1 MNKTTTKF
9 RCLLTVLMLVAAMAL
24 PSMAWAGIAPSS
36 PTKGDG
42 TSDNPYQISTAAE
55 FYWFADKVNKDNSNY
70 SSTNAVLIED
80 IDIECSKTNPW
91 TPIASSAY
99 PFNGTFDGGGHI
111 IAGLYCEKIGYTGG
125 LFGYLGEDGVIKNLG
140 VYGTVFCAK
149 ESESGVIAV
158 TNNTAENVGG
168 VCGRNEGTISGC
180 YFYGSVTGTN
190 RFTGGICGRNGGT
203 ITCCYNAGSVNGIVE
218 FKYSSTTEDKD
229 VRGVGGICGYNYG
242 GTVSNCYNTGAVI
255 GKSIAGGVCGNN
267 KTYRKEMVV
276 GKVYAY
282 IKNCYNIGKVI
293 APASSSVNL
302 GGVCGMNNDGNITSC
317 YFLSGCNGEYLIDDI
332 FNDKDKAISAEDFKD
347 SSKFINWDFNTV
359 WEMSG
364 LWGRP
369 TLRSVPEI
377 KCDGTETHPYLIFT
391 LAMLEQLR
399 DDVNGGKDFSGEYF
413 ALKINIDMSG
423 TYNRAT
429 GKSWTPIGGIENKEF
444 NGTFDGG
451 GHKIT
456 GLYIN
461 STNDNSGLFGK
472 LGVNGVVE
480 NLGIEDGNID
490 GNGKSSIGGV
500 CGLNLGT
507 IENCYYIGAVEKG
520 FTYVGGVCGWNS
532 GKIEGCYHSGVV
544 NGTSS
549 IGGICGISANAR
561 IANCYN
567 IGDVVTAS
575 SEGGGVC
582 GIVSGSD
589 IRNCYSVG
597 AVNGKSSIGGVCGK
611 KQSGSIF
618 RCYYDSDKC
627 SVGAIDGKDVIS
639 DKTEGKR
646 TKEFESGEVCY
657 FLNNASQLVVWGQQ
671 LGMDQYPVPN
681 SAYKVIA
688 MSKKTEDETYW
699 ATFSNFT
706 SDVTLSVPSYRTLK
720 VFNVTVSGGALKL
733 SRRADG
739 QVAMNEG
746 VLLKTDEMYV
756 NMKANDA
763 NVLTAV
769 GYSDNNLV
777 ATPQILTTIKAEDG
791 YTFYELKYK
800 DNNND
805 LGFYLSGDGSKIT
818 ITKFGYAYL
827 KAQTEDTKTSSG
839 VQVYRFVLISE
850 GIITGIENVT
860 VAEDNL
866 EDGDEMYD
874 LFGRK
879 VINPVP
885 GIYIKNGEKV
895 FVK

>member
-1 MNKTTTKF
+1 
-9 RCLLTVLMLVAAMAL
+9 
-24 PSMAWAGIAPSS
+24 
-36 PTKGDG
+36 
-42 TSDNPYQISTAAE
+42 
-55 FYWFADKVNKDNSNY
+55 
-70 SSTNAVLIED
+70 
-80 IDIECSKTNPW
+80 
-91 TPIASSAY
+91 
-99 PFNGTFDGGGHI
+99 
-111 IAGLYCEKIGYTGG
+111 
-125 LFGYLGEDGVIKNLG
+125 
-140 VYGTVFCAK
+140 
-149 ESESGVIAV
+149 
-158 TNNTAENVGG
+158 
-168 VCGRNEGTISGC
+168 
-180 YFYGSVTGTN
+180 
-190 RFTGGICGRNGGT
+190 
-203 ITCCYNAGSVNGIVE
+203 
-218 FKYSSTTEDKD
+218 
-229 VRGVGGICGYNYG
+229 
-242 GTVSNCYNTGAVI
+242 
-255 GKSIAGGVCGNN
+255 
-267 KTYRKEMVV
+267 MVV

-282 IKNCYNIGKVI
+282 ITNCYNIGKVL

-302 GGVCGMNNDGNITSC
+302 GGVCGMNNEGKITNC
-317 YFLSGCNGEYLIDDI
+317 YFRSGCNGEFLIDDI
-332 FNDKDKAISAEDFKD
+332 FNDKDKAISAADFLD
-347 SSKFINWDFNTV
+347 SSKFIDWDFDTV
-359 WEMSG
+359 WEMSDFF
-364 LWGRP
+364 GRP

-399 DDVNGGKDFSGEYF
+399 DDVNGGKDYSGEYF
-413 ALKINIDMSG
+413 ALMVNIDMSG
-423 TYNRAT
+423 TYNSAT

-472 LGVNGVVE
+472 LGVNGVVK

-532 GKIEGCYHSGVV
+532 GTIEGCYHSGVV
-544 NGTSS
+544 NGSSS
-549 IGGICGISANAR
+549 IGGVCGISANAR

-597 AVNGKSSIGGVCGK
+597 AVDGNSSIGGVCGK

-627 SVGAIDGKDVIS
+627 SVGAVDGKDVIS

-671 LGMDQYPVPN
+671 LGTDQYPVLN
-681 SAYKVIA
+681 SAYKVIST
-688 MSKKTEDETYW
+688 SKKTEDETYW

-827 KAQTEDTKTSSG
+827 KAKTEETKTSSG

-850 GIITGIENVT
+850 GVITGIEPVIVT
-860 VAEDNL
+860 EENH
-866 EDGDEMYD
+866 GDEMYD
-874 LFGRK
+874 LLGRK
-879 VINPVP
+879 VVNPVP

>member
-1 MNKTTTKF
+1 M
-9 RCLLTVLMLVAAMAL
+9 
-24 PSMAWAGIAPSS
+24 
-36 PTKGDG
+36 
-42 TSDNPYQISTAAE
+42 
-55 FYWFADKVNKDNSNY
+55 
-70 SSTNAVLIED
+70 
-80 IDIECSKTNPW
+80 
-91 TPIASSAY
+91 
-99 PFNGTFDGGGHI
+99 
-111 IAGLYCEKIGYTGG
+111 YCEKIGYSGG
-125 LFGYLGEDGVIKNLG
+125 LFGYLGEGGTIKNLG

-242 GTVSNCYNTGAVI
+242 GTVSNCYNTGAVT

-282 IKNCYNIGKVI
+282 ITNCYNIGKVL

-302 GGVCGMNNDGNITSC
+302 GGVCGMNNEGYLEGYITNC

-377 KCDGTETHPYLIFT
+377 NCDGTETHPYLIFT

-399 DDVNGGKDFSGEYF
+399 DDVNGGKDYSGEYF

-423 TYNRAT
+423 TYNSAT

-472 LGVNGVVE
+472 LGVNGVVK

-549 IGGICGISANAR
+549 IGGICG
-561 IANCYN
+561 
-567 IGDVVTAS
+567 
-575 SEGGGVC
+575 
-582 GIVSGSD
+582 
-589 IRNCYSVG
+589 
-597 AVNGKSSIGGVCGK
+597 K

-627 SVGAIDGKDVIS
+627 SVGAVDGKDVIS

-827 KAQTEDTKTSSG
+827 KAQTEETKTSSG

>member
-1 MNKTTTKF
+1 M
-9 RCLLTVLMLVAAMAL
+9 
-24 PSMAWAGIAPSS
+24 
-36 PTKGDG
+36 
-42 TSDNPYQISTAAE
+42 
-55 FYWFADKVNKDNSNY
+55 
-70 SSTNAVLIED
+70 
-80 IDIECSKTNPW
+80 
-91 TPIASSAY
+91 
-99 PFNGTFDGGGHI
+99 
-111 IAGLYCEKIGYTGG
+111 
-125 LFGYLGEDGVIKNLG
+125 
-140 VYGTVFCAK
+140 
-149 ESESGVIAV
+149 
-158 TNNTAENVGG
+158 
-168 VCGRNEGTISGC
+168 CGRNEGTISGC

-242 GTVSNCYNTGAVI
+242 GTVSNCYNTGAVT

-282 IKNCYNIGKVI
+282 ITNCYNIGKVL

-302 GGVCGMNNDGNITSC
+302 GGVCGMNNEGYLEGYITNC

-377 KCDGTETHPYLIFT
+377 NCDGTETHPYLIFT

-399 DDVNGGKDFSGEYF
+399 DDVNGGKDYSGEYF

-423 TYNRAT
+423 TYNSAT

-472 LGVNGVVE
+472 LGVNGVVK

-582 GIVSGSD
+582 GILSGSD

-597 AVNGKSSIGGVCGK
+597 AVNGNSSIGGVCGK

-627 SVGAIDGKDVIS
+627 SVGAVDGKDVIS

-827 KAQTEDTKTSSG
+827 KAKTEETKTSSG
-839 VQVYRFVLISE
+839 VKVSRFVLISE
-850 GIITGIENVT
+850 GIITGIEPVIVT
-860 VAEDNL
+860 EENP
-866 EDGDEMYD
+866 GDEMYD

>member
-1 MNKTTTKF
+1 M
-9 RCLLTVLMLVAAMAL
+9 
-24 PSMAWAGIAPSS
+24 
-36 PTKGDG
+36 G
-42 TSDNPYQISTAAE
+42 T
-55 FYWFADKVNKDNSNY
+55 
-70 SSTNAVLIED
+70 
-80 IDIECSKTNPW
+80 
-91 TPIASSAY
+91 
-99 PFNGTFDGGGHI
+99 
-111 IAGLYCEKIGYTGG
+111 
-125 LFGYLGEDGVIKNLG
+125 
-140 VYGTVFCAK
+140 
-149 ESESGVIAV
+149 
-158 TNNTAENVGG
+158 
-168 VCGRNEGTISGC
+168 
-180 YFYGSVTGTN
+180 
-190 RFTGGICGRNGGT
+190 
-203 ITCCYNAGSVNGIVE
+203 
-218 FKYSSTTEDKD
+218 
-229 VRGVGGICGYNYG
+229 
-242 GTVSNCYNTGAVI
+242 
-255 GKSIAGGVCGNN
+255 
-267 KTYRKEMVV
+267 
-276 GKVYAY
+276 
-282 IKNCYNIGKVI
+282 
-293 APASSSVNL
+293 
-302 GGVCGMNNDGNITSC
+302 
-317 YFLSGCNGEYLIDDI
+317 
-332 FNDKDKAISAEDFKD
+332 AISAADFVAEKTFVD
-347 SSKFINWDFNTV
+347 WDFNTV

-399 DDVNGGKDFSGEYF
+399 DDVNGGKDYSGEYF

-423 TYNRAT
+423 TYNNSAI

-472 LGVNGVVE
+472 LGVNGVVK

-597 AVNGKSSIGGVCGK
+597 AVNGNSSIGGVCGK

-627 SVGAIDGKDVIS
+627 SVGAVDGKDVIS

-827 KAQTEDTKTSSG
+827 KAKTEETKTSSG
-839 VQVYRFVLISE
+839 VKVSRFVLISE
-850 GIITGIENVT
+850 GIITGVEPVIVTEENP
-860 VAEDNL
+860 
-866 EDGDEMYD
+866 GDEMYD

>member
-91 TPIASSAY
+91 TPIASSKY

-125 LFGYLGEDGVIKNLG
+125 LFGYLGKGGTIKNLG

-242 GTVSNCYNTGAVI
+242 GTVSNCYNTGAVT

-267 KTYRKEMVV
+267 TTYRKGVSINY
-276 GKVYAY
+276 VYAD
-282 IKNCYNIGKVI
+282 ITNCYNIGKVI
-293 APASSSVNL
+293 APASSVNL

-317 YFLSGCNGEYLIDDI
+317 YFLSGCNGEHLIDDI

-347 SSKFINWDFNTV
+347 SSKFIDWDFNTV

-391 LAMLEQLR
+391 LAMLERLR
-399 DDVNGGKDFSGEYF
+399 DDVNGGKDYSGKYF
-413 ALKINIDMSG
+413 ALKINIDMLG
-423 TYNRAT
+423 TYNSAT

-472 LGVNGVVE
+472 LGVNGVVK

-490 GNGKSSIGGV
+490 G
-500 CGLNLGT
+500 
-507 IENCYYIGAVEKG
+507 
-520 FTYVGGVCGWNS
+520 
-532 GKIEGCYHSGVV
+532 
-544 NGTSS
+544 
-549 IGGICGISANAR
+549 
-561 IANCYN
+561 
-567 IGDVVTAS
+567 
-575 SEGGGVC
+575 
-582 GIVSGSD
+582 
-589 IRNCYSVG
+589 
-597 AVNGKSSIGGVCGK
+597 NGKSSIGGVCGK

-627 SVGAIDGKDVIS
+627 SVGAVDGKDVIS
-639 DKTEGKR
+639 DKTEGKP

-671 LGMDQYPVPN
+671 LGTDKYPVLN

-763 NVLTAV
+763 NVLTAM

-827 KAQTEDTKTSSG
+827 KAKTEETKTSSG

-850 GIITGIENVT
+850 GVITGIDNVT
-860 VAEDNL
+860 VTEDNL
-866 EDGDEMYD
+866 EDGDEIYD

>member
-111 IAGLYCEKIGYTGG
+111 IAGLYCEKIGYSGG
-125 LFGYLGEDGVIKNLG
+125 LFGYLGEGGTIKNLG

-190 RFTGGICGRNGGT
+190 RFTGGICGRNWGK

-218 FKYSSTTEDKD
+218 FKSGSTTEDKD

-242 GTVSNCYNTGAVI
+242 GTVSDCYNTGAVT

-267 KTYRKEMVV
+267 KTYRIEMTV
-276 GKVYAY
+276 KRVYAY
-282 IKNCYNIGKVI
+282 ITNCYNIGKVI

-302 GGVCGMNNDGNITSC
+302 GGVCGMNNDGTITSC
-317 YFLSGCNGEYLIDDI
+317 YFLSGCNGEFLIDDI
-332 FNDKDKAISAEDFKD
+332 FNDKDRAISAEDFKD

-399 DDVNGGKDFSGEYF
+399 DDVNGGKDYSGEYF

-423 TYNRAT
+423 TYNSAT

-461 STNDNSGLFGK
+461 STNDNS
-472 LGVNGVVE
+472 
-480 NLGIEDGNID
+480 
-490 GNGKSSIGGV
+490 V
-500 CGLNLGT
+500 CL
-507 IENCYYIGAVEKG
+507 A
-520 FTYVGGVCGWNS
+520 
-532 GKIEGCYHSGVV
+532 
-544 NGTSS
+544 
-549 IGGICGISANAR
+549 
-561 IANCYN
+561 
-567 IGDVVTAS
+567 
-575 SEGGGVC
+575 
-582 GIVSGSD
+582 
-589 IRNCYSVG
+589 
-597 AVNGKSSIGGVCGK
+597 
-611 KQSGSIF
+611 
-618 RCYYDSDKC
+618 
-627 SVGAIDGKDVIS
+627 
-639 DKTEGKR
+639 
-646 TKEFESGEVCY
+646 
-657 FLNNASQLVVWGQQ
+657 
-671 LGMDQYPVPN
+671 
-681 SAYKVIA
+681 
-688 MSKKTEDETYW
+688 
-699 ATFSNFT
+699 
-706 SDVTLSVPSYRTLK
+706 
-720 VFNVTVSGGALKL
+720 
-733 SRRADG
+733 
-739 QVAMNEG
+739 
-746 VLLKTDEMYV
+746 
-756 NMKANDA
+756 
-763 NVLTAV
+763 
-769 GYSDNNLV
+769 
-777 ATPQILTTIKAEDG
+777 
-791 YTFYELKYK
+791 
-800 DNNND
+800 
-805 LGFYLSGDGSKIT
+805 
-818 ITKFGYAYL
+818 
-827 KAQTEDTKTSSG
+827 
-839 VQVYRFVLISE
+839 
-850 GIITGIENVT
+850 
-860 VAEDNL
+860 NL
-866 EDGDEMYD
+866 E
-874 LFGRK
+874 
-879 VINPVP
+879 
-885 GIYIKNGEKV
+885 
-895 FVK
+895 

>member
-1 MNKTTTKF
+1 
-9 RCLLTVLMLVAAMAL
+9 
-24 PSMAWAGIAPSS
+24 
-36 PTKGDG
+36 
-42 TSDNPYQISTAAE
+42 
-55 FYWFADKVNKDNSNY
+55 
-70 SSTNAVLIED
+70 
-80 IDIECSKTNPW
+80 
-91 TPIASSAY
+91 
-99 PFNGTFDGGGHI
+99 
-111 IAGLYCEKIGYTGG
+111 
-125 LFGYLGEDGVIKNLG
+125 
-140 VYGTVFCAK
+140 
-149 ESESGVIAV
+149 
-158 TNNTAENVGG
+158 
-168 VCGRNEGTISGC
+168 
-180 YFYGSVTGTN
+180 
-190 RFTGGICGRNGGT
+190 
-203 ITCCYNAGSVNGIVE
+203 
-218 FKYSSTTEDKD
+218 
-229 VRGVGGICGYNYG
+229 
-242 GTVSNCYNTGAVI
+242 
-255 GKSIAGGVCGNN
+255 
-267 KTYRKEMVV
+267 
-276 GKVYAY
+276 
-282 IKNCYNIGKVI
+282 
-293 APASSSVNL
+293 
-302 GGVCGMNNDGNITSC
+302 
-317 YFLSGCNGEYLIDDI
+317 
-332 FNDKDKAISAEDFKD
+332 
-347 SSKFINWDFNTV
+347 
-359 WEMSG
+359 
-364 LWGRP
+364 
-369 TLRSVPEI
+369 
-377 KCDGTETHPYLIFT
+377 
-391 LAMLEQLR
+391 
-399 DDVNGGKDFSGEYF
+399 
-413 ALKINIDMSG
+413 MSG
-423 TYNRAT
+423 TYNSAI

-472 LGVNGVVE
+472 LGVNGVVK

-597 AVNGKSSIGGVCGK
+597 AVNGTSSIGGVCGK

-639 DKTEGKR
+639 DKTEGKP

-827 KAQTEDTKTSSG
+827 KAKTEETKTSSG
-839 VQVYRFVLISE
+839 VKVSRFVLISE
-850 GIITGIENVT
+850 GIITGIEPVIVT
-860 VAEDNL
+860 EENP
-866 EDGDEMYD
+866 GDEMYD